1 MTQSGTKCHHS
12 VFTANRH
19 CRYGGKEQEAT
30 MGSRNGLKIGT
41 TYEYRILTMSVLSY
55 ILLILV
61 TNFVVGPANSVCSNQ
76 NMISSQV

>member
-1 MTQSGTKCHHS
+1 
-12 VFTANRH
+12 
-19 CRYGGKEQEAT
+19 